1 MKKVQQVSLVLMTAV
16 TLLIYSCGP
25 NDNKGSMDQ
34 ENSNKEGAVDST
46 KVPNFDSTHATDSS
60 HASVPGRNSIRTV
73 RLNSIKIKTGFNR
86 KNKSY
91 FC

>member
-1 MKKVQQVSLVLMTAV
+1 MTAI

-60 HASVPGRNSIRTV
+60 HASIHQGGNTIRNNRFNLIT
-73 RLNSIKIKTGFNR
+73 IKTGFNT
-86 KNKSY
+86 KNRNY
-91 FC
+91 FS